1 MLLSLD
7 CLDMKIC
14 LLVIFLFLL
23 LVDFLKHRNPP
34 EFPPGPWPL
43 PFLGNIFIGFGYQD
57 MDKVAEQFG
66 NIFSLRWGAEN
77 VVFVSGYKMVKDVLM
92 TQGDHFLD
100 RPASPLFSDVFKDC
114 GISVSNGYR
123 WRRQRQFSVAHLK
136 HVGEGKRTLE
146 LHVQQECN
154 FLCQAFQQEM
164 GGPFNPQFI
173 INSAA
178 ANIIGF
184 LVFGKRFD
192 YNATDFQN
200 RLRLSQESM
209 LLIGN
214 PLVQLYDVFPWLFKR
229 LPGLRSGP
237 HVTILSN
244 YAKIVS
250 FLRKEI
256 EKHKKDWDP
265 FDHRDYIDSYIGE
278 IDKRK
283 RDIEA
288 GFHSE
293 NLVYCSLDLF
303 EAGTETMTNTLRWA
317 LLYMVKYPDVQENVQ
332 EEIKSVIGQ
341 SRQPCLADRVSMPY
355 TDAVIHETQRM
366 ANILPLNIR
375 MSSKDATMGGYF
387 IPKGTKVIVN
397 LSSVLRDQTEW
408 ETADHFN
415 PQHFLDVHGH
425 FRKREAFFPFSA
437 GKRACLGQ
445 SLACM
450 ELFLFFTSL
459 LQRFTI
465 STSPGEEPPS
475 LEPQGVAIQSPKPFT
490 ICASTW

>member
-1 MLLSLD
+1 M
-7 CLDMKIC
+7 
-14 LLVIFLFLL
+14 
-23 LVDFLKHRNPP
+23 
-34 EFPPGPWPL
+34 
-43 PFLGNIFIGFGYQD
+43 
-57 MDKVAEQFG
+57 
-66 NIFSLRWGAEN
+66 
-77 VVFVSGYKMVKDVLM
+77 
-92 TQGDHFLD
+92 
-100 RPASPLFSDVFKDC
+100 
-114 GISVSNGYR
+114 
-123 WRRQRQFSVAHLK
+123 
-136 HVGEGKRTLE
+136 
-146 LHVQQECN
+146 
-154 FLCQAFQQEM
+154 
-164 GGPFNPQFI
+164 
-173 INSAA
+173 
-178 ANIIGF
+178 
-184 LVFGKRFD
+184 
-192 YNATDFQN
+192 
-200 RLRLSQESM
+200 
-209 LLIGN
+209 
-214 PLVQLYDVFPWLFKR
+214 
-229 LPGLRSGP
+229 
-237 HVTILSN
+237 
-244 YAKIVS
+244 S

-265 FDHRDYIDSYIGE
+265 FDHRDFIDSYIGE
-278 IDKRK
+278 IDKKK
-283 RDIEA
+283 RDTEA

-317 LLYMVKYPDVQENVQ
+317 LLYMVKYPEVQENVQ

-415 PQHFLDVHGH
+415 PQHFLDVHG
-425 FRKREAFFPFSA
+425 
-437 GKRACLGQ
+437 KRACLGEP
-445 SLACM
+445 LARM

-465 STSPGEEPPS
+465 SPSPGEEPPS

-490 ICASTW
+490 ISTLTMLLQSVLEWLDMKGILVFLCIFLLVTDYLKNRKPPNFPLGPRTLPLVGNLFDMDAKLLHIYLHKGTMVVFLLSSVLADQNKWETPDSFDPENFLEADGKFVRKEAFMPLLHLARMELFLFFTTLLQKFNFSSPEGVESSLNTLPFQSCLKP

>member
-7 CLDMKIC
+7 CLDLKIC

-66 NIFSLRWGAEN
+66 NIFSLRWGAEK

-92 TQGDHFLD
+92 TQGDNFLD

-164 GGPFNPQFI
+164 GGPFNPQLI

-178 ANIIGF
+178 ANCIGF
-184 LVFGKRFD
+184 LVLGKRFD

-214 PLVQLYDVFPWLFKR
+214 PLVQLYDLFPWLFKR

-278 IDKRK
+278 IDKKK

-341 SRQPCLADRVSMPY
+341 SRQPCLADR
-355 TDAVIHETQRM
+355 
-366 ANILPLNIR
+366 
-375 MSSKDATMGGYF
+375 
-387 IPKGTKVIVN
+387 GTKVIVN

-445 SLACM
+445 SLARM

>member
-66 NIFSLRWGAEN
+66 NIFSLRWGAEK

-341 SRQPCLADRVSMPY
+341 SRQPCLADR
-355 TDAVIHETQRM
+355 
-366 ANILPLNIR
+366 
-375 MSSKDATMGGYF
+375 
-387 IPKGTKVIVN
+387 GTKVIVN